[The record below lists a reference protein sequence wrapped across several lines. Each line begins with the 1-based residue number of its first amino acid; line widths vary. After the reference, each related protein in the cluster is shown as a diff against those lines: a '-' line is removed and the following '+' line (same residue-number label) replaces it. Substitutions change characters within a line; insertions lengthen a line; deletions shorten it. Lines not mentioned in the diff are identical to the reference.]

1 MESKKKVVVFG
12 SGPKFIGFGLYNT
25 SLAKALDKFPDT
37 EVYLVSWSHPYPAII
52 PRDSVDH
59 SSKTEELLEGTNVN
73 LKYVTNF
80 NNPLTWY
87 KTYKLIKKINP
98 DVAVFQWAISVQGI
112 PIGYIVNKLKKKT
125 NTEIIFDLHFV
136 KQKEESL
143 LDKLL
148 TKKALKNADSYIT
161 HDYKTAEELKEVF
174 PEYKFELNE
183 NGERAKGDTKTIIK
197 LFHPLYDTFKLDP
210 NFDIEKHKKE
220 LNLRKHVFLFF
231 GFIRKYKGL
240 HDAIRAFAKVVQKR
254 DDASL
259 LIVGQSFWNKQNT
272 TGRIAKIKKFAF
284 NVVRS
289 LFLKKMDVEQ
299 DYRPLELID
308 ELGISDYVTVVND
321 FVPNEDVHKYFQVSD
336 CIVLYYLKA
345 TASGPEHIAY
355 NFNVPALATKVGH
368 FPETIRH
375 GYNGY
380 LADPNDVDSMAQQ
393 MINFIEKPIPPE
405 HVTEI
410 CKELSWENYAGKIL
424 KGIQ

>member
-1 MESKKKVVVFG
+1 MKSKKKVVVFG

-125 NTEIIFDLHFV
+125 NTEIVFDLHFV

-148 TKKALKNADSYIT
+148 TKRALKNADSYIT

-197 LFHPLYDTFKLDP
+197 LFHPLYDTFKPDP
-210 NFDIEKHKKE
+210 SFDIEKFKKE

-272 TGRIAKIKKFAF
+272 TGRIAK
-284 NVVRS
+284 
-289 LFLKKMDVEQ
+289 
-299 DYRPLELID
+299 
-308 ELGISDYVTVVND
+308 
-321 FVPNEDVHKYFQVSD
+321 FVPNDDVHKYFQGSD

-410 CKELSWENYAGKIL
+410 CKELSWENYAGRIL